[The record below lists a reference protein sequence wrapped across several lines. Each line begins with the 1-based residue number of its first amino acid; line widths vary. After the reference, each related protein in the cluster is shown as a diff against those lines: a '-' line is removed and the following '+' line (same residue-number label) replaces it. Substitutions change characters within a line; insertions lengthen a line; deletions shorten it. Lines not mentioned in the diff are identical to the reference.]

1 MEDKKSL
8 YSLRKTIGILGLALP
23 ILLLVTHQE
32 LLSSM
37 SHYYY
42 TSGGVFF
49 ILILSAFGLF
59 LINYRGYPK
68 QEGELMSDRLITTIA
83 GICILVTALI
93 PTKSENPLGTLFFT
107 DAPYL
112 FGHASNGLLGAIHLL
127 SAASFFFLLGYM
139 SFFKFVLNHHASAS
153 RNRLFKR
160 CGIIVWAS
168 VGALI
173 LIFVLEA
180 ILGIN
185 FDTILPAY
193 TFWLEWVA
201 LYAFAVAW
209 LVKGRIHKDFEN
221 MLKTFSQEKSL
232 EKH

>member
-1 MEDKKSL
+1 MEDKKSM

-23 ILLLVTHQE
+23 ILLLVAHQE

-42 TSGGVFF
+42 TAGGVFF
-49 ILILSAFGLF
+49 ILILSAFGLI

-68 QEGELMSDRLITTIA
+68 KEGELMSDRLITTIA
-83 GICILVTALI
+83 GICILVTVLI

-139 SFFKFVLNHHASAS
+139 SFYKFVLNHEASS
-153 RNRLFKR
+153 TKNKLFR
-160 CGIIVWAS
+160 RSGVIVWAS
-168 VGALI
+168 VAALI
-173 LIFVLEA
+173 VIFA
-180 ILGIN
+180 IEKLLKIN
-185 FDTILPAY
+185 MDEILPAY

-201 LYAFAVAW
+201 VYAFAVAW
-209 LVKGRIHKDFEN
+209 LVKGRIDKDIQN
-221 MLKTFSQEKSL
+221 VIKKLTIPDA
-232 EKH
+232 

>member
-1 MEDKKSL
+1 MEDKKSM

-23 ILLLVTHQE
+23 ILLLVAHQQ

-42 TSGGVFF
+42 TAGGVFF
-49 ILILSAFGLF
+49 ILILSAFGLI

-68 QEGELMSDRLITTIA
+68 QEGESFSDRLITTVA
-83 GICILVTALI
+83 GICILITVLV

-107 DAPYL
+107 DTPYL
-112 FGHASNGLLGAIHLL
+112 FGHQSNSLLGAIHLL

-139 SFFKFVLNHHASAS
+139 SFYKFVLNHDASAS
-153 RNRLFKR
+153 RNRLFR
-160 CGIIVWAS
+160 RSGIIVWAS

-173 LIFVLEA
+173 VIFA
-180 ILGIN
+180 IEKILKIN
-185 FDTILPAY
+185 MDEVFPAY

-201 LYAFAVAW
+201 VYAFAVAW
-209 LVKGRIHKDFEN
+209 LVKGRIDKDIQN
-221 MLKTFSQEKSL
+221 VIKKMTVPQA
-232 EKH
+232 

>member
-1 MEDKKSL
+1 MEDKKSM

-23 ILLLVTHQE
+23 ILLLVAHQE

-42 TSGGVFF
+42 TAGGVFF
-49 ILILSAFGLF
+49 ILILSAFGLI

-68 QEGELMSDRLITTIA
+68 QEGESFSDRLITTVA
-83 GICILVTALI
+83 GICILITVLI

-107 DAPYL
+107 DTPYL
-112 FGHASNGLLGAIHLL
+112 FGHQSNSLLGAIHLL

-139 SFFKFVLNHHASAS
+139 SFYKFVLNHDASAS
-153 RNRLFKR
+153 RNRLFR
-160 CGIIVWAS
+160 RSGIIVWAS

-173 LIFVLEA
+173 IIFALEK
-180 ILGIN
+180 LLKIN
-185 FDTILPAY
+185 MDEVLPAY

-201 LYAFAVAW
+201 VYAFAVAW
-209 LVKGRIHKDFEN
+209 LVKGRIDKDIQN
-221 MLKTFSQEKSL
+221 VIKKMTVSKA
-232 EKH
+232 